1 MRCKWYG
8 AEMQFGE
15 LADQPC
21 SISRSLAVLG
31 ERWTLVILKQAFA
44 GTRRF
49 EEFIETT
56 GISRGRL
63 ADRLDTLSA
72 HGILERVAYQDTRTR
87 YEYRLTP
94 KGHDVYPILMALRDW
109 GNAHLAPDGAPLLY
123 NHTDCGG
130 SLRVEL
136 VCEDCGEPL
145 HARDVT
151 VEPGPGLF

>member
-1 MRCKWYG
+1 
-8 AEMQFGE
+8 MQFGE

-49 EEFIETT
+49 DEFIATT

-63 ADRLDTLSA
+63 ADRLEALVDN
-72 HGILERVAYQDTRTR
+72 GVLERVEYRDNRTR

-94 KGHDVYPILMALRDW
+94 MGHDIYPILMALRAW
-109 GNAHLAPDGAPLLY
+109 GDAHLAADGEPLLY
-123 NHTDCGG
+123 AHTECGG
-130 SLRVEL
+130 NLQVEL
-136 VCEDCGEPL
+136 TCERCGESL
-145 HARDVT
+145 DARDVI
-151 VEPGPGLF
+151 VEAGPGLVDSP